1 MPLDIERFVRLR
13 PVLYHL
19 TATPNAAR
27 IRDTGLICP
36 ASALYRSAGMTP
48 SIRTRRAK
56 GQWIEFGG
64 ERVHIRDQAPLH
76 RGNIMFS
83 GGWKFED
90 LVAHLNDHVFF
101 WPGTASGPIAY
112 GLRHFQR
119 YAGDDTA
126 VLSFDTRAVFAANL
140 KPGPRFC
147 KYNSGS
153 PRCSKGRGSPRG
165 PDTFLDARAFPHNP
179 SEVIE
184 VTFPSIVSLDGCT
197 VTQQPVRDLI
207 GPRL

>member
-13 PVLYHL
+13 PVLFHL

-27 IRDTGLICP
+27 IRDTGLIYP
-36 ASALYRSAGMTP
+36 ASALYRSAGMAP
-48 SIRTRRAK
+48 SIRTRRAE

-76 RGNIMFS
+76 RGNITFS
-83 GGWKFED
+83 GGWVFED

-101 WPGTASGPIAY
+101 WPGTTDGPISY
-112 GLRHFQR
+112 GRRHFER
-119 YAGDDTA
+119 YAGDDA
-126 VLSFDTRAVFAANL
+126 VVLCLDTRAIFAANTD
-140 KPGPRFC
+140 PGPRFC

-153 PRCSKGRGSPRG
+153 PRCTGGRGSPRG
-165 PDTFLDARAFPHNP
+165 PDTFLDADGFPHRP

-184 VTFPSIVSLDGCT
+184 VTFPDVVRLDGCEIAER
-197 VTQQPVRDLI
+197 PVSAFA
-207 GPRL
+207 GG